1 MKYIRIKFSVCSS
14 DIEADGAIIT
24 GQYTVNEIN
33 DTTLSGCNLPCL
45 ER

>member
-1 MKYIRIKFSVCSS
+1 MQFSVCSF
-14 DIEADGAIIT
+14 DIEADCAIIT
-24 GQYTVNEIN
+24 GYNPVNEIN